1 MAFETMH
8 SITKRKK
15 GKDGL
20 TAIKL
25 DMSKAYNRV
34 EWAYLR
40 SMMRKMGFGERWISL
55 IMMCMT
61 MVSCS
66 VLINGEPR
74 GTIIPSKGLRQR
86 DPISPY
92 LFLLC
97 AKGLSAMIRKKEA
110 VGMIRGVLVSR
121 QEPSI
126 SHLFFVDNYIIFCR
140 ATKEECKH
148 VASVLD
154 VYEK

>member
-1 MAFETMH
+1 MINEAQSSFILRRLIINNLVMAFETMH

-40 SMMRKMGFGERWISL
+40 SMMRKMGFEERWISL

-86 DPISPY
+86 DPMPW
-92 LFLLC
+92 
-97 AKGLSAMIRKKEA
+97 G
-110 VGMIRGVLVSR
+110 
-121 QEPSI
+121 
-126 SHLFFVDNYIIFCR
+126 
-140 ATKEECKH
+140 
-148 VASVLD
+148 
-154 VYEK
+154 

>member
-25 DMSKAYNRV
+25 DMSKAYDRV
-34 EWAYLR
+34 EWAYLG
-40 SMMRKMGFGERWISL
+40 SMMRKMGFEERWISL
-55 IMMCMT
+55 IMMCVT
-61 MVSCS
+61 TISCS

-74 GTIIPSKGLRQR
+74 GIIIPSRGLRQR

-97 AKGLSAMIRKKEA
+97 AKGLSTMIRKKEA
-110 VGMIRGVLVSR
+110 VGMIKGVSVSR
-121 QEPSI
+121 QAPSI
-126 SHLFFVDNYIIFCR
+126 LYLFFVDNYTLFCR
-140 ATKEECKH
+140 VAMEECKH

-154 VYEK
+154 VY